1 MTLFLSLV
9 ACQSSQLI
17 PKTPSE
23 VSQLMLGQLGEKR
36 KMLDTGFEVKGSPAL
51 TERLSIKVTQKPHT
65 SSSHNALK
73 RGMKNMRQVVPTDS
87 LLPSHFYQL
96 ELIDDIGYTTALA
109 RDDNNQLDNY
119 LQGTKDARVVTQLL
133 YQGDLLMMEPEA
145 SVFIQTSS
153 KTGRLEMVTQ
163 GGMPIALSEGVI
175 FDMKLSYLCWGK
187 TERGRIA
194 ILDLVEEGKG
204 CSGKLSRKRKKLTK
218 EKNLYDY

>member
-36 KMLDTGFEVKGSPAL
+36 KILDRGFEIKGSPEL
-51 TERLSIKVTQKPHT
+51 IERLAIKVIQKPYT
-65 SSSHNALK
+65 SSSHNSLK
-73 RGMKNMRQVVPTDS
+73 RSMKNMGQLVPTDS

-109 RDDNNQLDNY
+109 TDDNNELDNY
-119 LQGTKDARVVTQLL
+119 LQVTKDARVVTQLL
-133 YQGDLLMMEPEA
+133 YQGNLLMTEPEA

-153 KTGRLEMVTQ
+153 KTGNLEMVTQ
-163 GGMPIALSEGVI
+163 DGMPITLSEGII

-187 TERGRIA
+187 TERGRIV

-204 CSGKLSRKRKKLTK
+204 CRGTLSRKRKKLTK